1 MTTSGNPSPNYI
13 ALLPPTGDPQMHS
26 YYTFIAL
33 DLARDRARE
42 ADQWRLAAPA
52 REGRES
58 STRRS
63 LAVLLAALS
72 RLSASAARRLDECV
86 ADDLA
91 ETFRPETLATS
102 R

>member
-1 MTTSGNPSPNYI
+1 
-13 ALLPPTGDPQMHS
+13 MHS

-42 ADQWRLAAPA
+42 ADQWRLAAAA

-63 LAVLLAALS
+63 LAVLLAGLS
-72 RLSASAARRLDECV
+72 RLSASAVRRLDECV